1 MTNINFVTSFNESLF
16 VDTSYKFLESVLD
29 KWEPN
34 INLTCYTHDLDLKNY
49 VVPDVKQ
56 IDFKSL
62 HDVPDYN
69 TFQKTFTKHN
79 GTEGKTVDYNW
90 KLDALRWSHK
100 VFALTESAF
109 NLVAEHDML
118 PATTS
123 LGWLIWIDADSYT
136 LKRMTTKDVLA
147 LLPEG
152 ADVVCLERSDQEY
165 HEGAFIAFNL
175 KSKATQDLLGDL
187 RGAYISGEVFNY
199 REWHDSFIFTRLLT
213 IYKAHGLKVL
223 NLGMNAD
230 TKNFSAFEQSPLS
243 SMFLHFQGADA
254 SSLKNIRDEKG
265 ERFISLSEDTTHD
278 ILPSRYTLLSDVM
291 KHYKPEKTILETGTW
306 NGGRAIQMAMTM
318 FEHSDTVHYIG
329 YDLFEEATPET
340 DEEEFNVKAHNKMSA
355 VETRLTDFANIMLK
369 RKSKYFTFELFKG
382 NTRNT
387 LTKKDA
393 DFVLLGGGNSFETV
407 QNEYKKLKHNKVIV
421 FDNYYMQDS
430 SERNVIE
437 KYQGVNKV
445 YESIQE
451 TKVKEGKEDEEGWTS
466 FDDEDTGIRKLILPS
481 SDDVRGGGIAHLSLI
496 LNDPE
501 LPQVPKKFRQVP
513 IIVNP
518 RDCVS
523 KDYIRDN
530 IKSNLKMIEHN
541 RFMHR
546 ISPHNKTALIVS
558 GGPYLDIKELKDTIK
573 DNPGCKVVCVKH
585 SYNKLL
591 TNGIKPW
598 ACVLLDPR
606 PITGTSTHGIVRKDL
621 FKDVDPSTKFFVASM
636 TDPSVTEHLIEKK
649 ADIYGWHAF
658 TESLREEDERGV
670 QIVNNQVHLVGELGI
685 PQGSTLITGG
695 TCAAMRAIGI
705 MNTMGFREM
714 HLFGFDCSMEEPT
727 EEQMKETTGAEDEE
741 PKPKYMKVT
750 VNDKDF
756 WTTGE
761 LLAMAQ
767 DCERS
772 FRDENSSINF
782 TYHGEGTMVA
792 ELWKII
798 ESERP
803 LPTFKEVFD
812 D

>member
-1 MTNINFVTSFNESLF
+1 MTNVNFVTSFNESLF

-29 KWEPN
+29 KWEPSV
-34 INLTCYTHDLDLKNY
+34 NLNCYTHDVDLNNY
-49 VVPDVKQ
+49 AVPDVSNIK
-56 IDFKSL
+56 FKSL
-62 HDVPDYN
+62 HDVEDYSN
-69 TFQKTFTKHN
+69 FQKTFKKHN
-79 GTEGKTVDYNW
+79 GTEGQTVDYNW

-109 NLVAEHDML
+109 NLVADGDN
-118 PATTS
+118 P
-123 LGWLIWIDADSYT
+123 GWLVWIDADSYT
-136 LKRMTTKDVLA
+136 LKRMTHKDILS

-152 ADVVCLERSDQEY
+152 ADVVCLERKDKEY
-165 HEGAFIAFNL
+165 IEGAFIAFNL
-175 KSKATQDLLGDL
+175 NSKSAVDLLGDL
-187 RGAYISGEVFNY
+187 RGAYIAGEVFNY

-213 IYKAHGLKVL
+213 LYKAHGLKVL

-230 TKNFSAFEQSPLS
+230 TSNLTAFEQSPLA
-243 SMFLHFQGADA
+243 SMFLHFKGASA
-254 SSLKNIRDEKG
+254 ASLKNIRDEKG
-265 ERFISLSEDTTHD
+265 ERFVSLPEETTHD
-278 ILPSRYTLLSDVM
+278 ILPSRYTLLSDIIN
-291 KHYKPEKTILETGTW
+291 HYKPTGTVVETGTW

-318 FEHSDTVHYIG
+318 FEYTDKVHYVG
-329 YDLFEEATPET
+329 YDLFEEATPHT
-340 DEEEFNVKAHNKMSA
+340 DEEEFNVKAHNKMQA
-355 VETRLTDFANIMLK
+355 VEKRFTDFANIMLK
-369 RKSKYFTFELFKG
+369 RKSKYFTFELIKG
-382 NTRNT
+382 NTRDT
-387 LTKKDA
+387 MKKQDA
-393 DFVLLGGGNSFETV
+393 DLVLMGGGNSFTTV
-407 QNEYKKLKHNKVIV
+407 NNEYEKLNHNKLII
-421 FDNYYMQDS
+421 FDNFYMTDS
-430 SERNVIE
+430 AEKNVIE

-445 YESIQE
+445 FDSIKE
-451 TKVKEGKEDEEGWTS
+451 VKIKKGKEDEEGWTN
-466 FDDEDTGIRKLILPS
+466 FDEDNTGVRKLILPS
-481 SDDVRGGGIAHLSLI
+481 SDDVRGGGVSHICLI
-496 LNDPE
+496 LNDPN
-501 LPQVPKKFRQVP
+501 LPEVPKKFKQVP

-523 KDYIRDN
+523 KEYIRDN
-530 IKSNLKMIEHN
+530 IKSNLKVIEHN
-541 RFMHR
+541 RFMNR

-573 DNPGCKVVCVKH
+573 KNPGCKVVCVKH

-598 ACVLLDPR
+598 ACILLDPR
-606 PITGTSTHGIVRKDL
+606 PITGKSTHGITRKEL
-621 FKDVDPSTKFFVASM
+621 FKKVDPSTKFFVASM
-636 TDPSVTEHLIEKK
+636 TDPSVTKHLISKK

-670 QIVNNQVHLVGELGI
+670 QIVNNQVHLVDELGI

-695 TCAAMRAIGI
+695 TCAAMRSIGI

-714 HLFGFDCSMEEPT
+714 HLFGFDCSMEKPT
-727 EEQMKETTGAEDEE
+727 DKQMKETTGAEDED

-772 FRDENSSINF
+772 FRDANSAINF
-782 TYHGEGTMVA
+782 TYHGKDTMVS
-792 ELWKII
+792 ELWKVI

-803 LPTFKEVFD
+803 LPNFEEVFD